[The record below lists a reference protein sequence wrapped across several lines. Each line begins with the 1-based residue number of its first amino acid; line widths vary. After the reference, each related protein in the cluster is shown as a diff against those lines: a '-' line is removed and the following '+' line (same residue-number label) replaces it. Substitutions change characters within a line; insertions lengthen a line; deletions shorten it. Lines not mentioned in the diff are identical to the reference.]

1 MQSNFNKLKNPVADP
16 QETAIAVLG
25 WLANEPDLFGRFLA
39 LTGVEPAQV
48 RGRVGDPAFLSGM
61 LDFLMNHE
69 PTLMAFCAAS
79 GTPPEA
85 VAAASA
91 HFSPPGLQSGEY

>member
-1 MQSNFNKLKNPVADP
+1 MQSNFKNPKKSAANP

-25 WLANEPDLFGRFLA
+25 WLANEPDMFGRFLA

-48 RGRVGDPAFLSGM
+48 RNAINEPAFLAGM

-69 PTLMAFCAAS
+69 PTLLAFCEAS
-79 GTPPEA
+79 GIPP
-85 VAAASA
+85 
-91 HFSPPGLQSGEY
+91 LR

>member
-1 MQSNFNKLKNPVADP
+1 MTAADP

-25 WLANEPDLFGRFLA
+25 WLINEPDMFGRFLA

-48 RGRVGDPAFLSGM
+48 RSAINEPAFLAGM

-69 PTLMAFCAAS
+69 PTLLAFCEAS
-79 GTPPEA
+79 GIAPET
-85 VAAASA
+85 VASASA
-91 HFSPPGLQSGEY
+91 HFSPPGLSSGEY

>member
-1 MQSNFNKLKNPVADP
+1 MQSNFKNPKKNAADP

-25 WLANEPDLFGRFLA
+25 WLANEPDMFGRFLA

-48 RGRVGDPAFLSGM
+48 RNAINEPAFLAGM

-69 PTLMAFCAAS
+69 PTLLAFCEAS
-79 GTPPEA
+79 GIPPAA

-91 HFSPPGLQSGEY
+91 HFSPPGLASGEY

>member
-1 MQSNFNKLKNPVADP
+1 MQSNFKNPKKSAADP

-25 WLANEPDLFGRFLA
+25 WLANEPDMFGRFLA

-48 RGRVGDPAFLSGM
+48 RNAINEPAFLAGM

-69 PTLMAFCAAS
+69 PTLLAFCEAS
-79 GTPPEA
+79 GIPPEA
-85 VAAASA
+85 VAAASV
-91 HFSPPGLQSGEY
+91 HFSPPGLASGEY